1 MFHPIRYRFRSART
15 WGLAAG
21 VVPAVLIAAACS
33 SSAGSSASSPASS
46 ASSPSGS
53 ASASSTGFAAEQAT
67 VKQYEAVP
75 TTIPQTTP
83 LTHPVTK
90 GKTFVDLECE
100 NTQCH
105 DIATGV
111 EAAAKAIGWNVKLIN
126 YNDTQPATLT
136 AAFQQ
141 ALQYHP
147 VGVSLTGTSPA
158 LWAGVLPEYKKA
170 GIPIIPASVGPI
182 QVQAPVA
189 ATVDGLGAYTGP
201 AKAIADWFVAQSNAS
216 GHLLLV
222 DIPSFPVLKETATAV
237 SAEIAA
243 QCPNCKVTNFDA
255 TIAQVD
261 ANGVVAAAVSQLQR
275 DPSIKYA
282 ISTDGVFISGLASAA
297 KAAGVSGLQIGS
309 TIGGI
314 TNEQDIL
321 AGSESA
327 TLPWPG
333 VVEGW
338 VIIDAAAR
346 VSEGMSVPDGDGNQ
360 PFQLLVK
367 GNFTT
372 PEESLLEP
380 ADYPAQFEKLWLAN
394 S

>member
-1 MFHPIRYRFRSART
+1 MMFHRIRYRGRSARAL
-15 WGLAAG
+15 GLAAG
-21 VVPAVLIAAACS
+21 VLPALLIAAACS
-33 SSAGSSASSPASS
+33 SSSGNGASA
-46 ASSPSGS
+46 PSGS
-53 ASASSTGFAAEQAT
+53 TSARSTAVATAQAT

-75 TTIPQTTP
+75 TTIPQQAP

-90 GKTFVDLECE
+90 GQTFVDLECE

-111 EAAAKAIGWNVKLIN
+111 QAAGKAIGWNVKLIN

-158 LWAGVLPEYKKA
+158 LWSSVLPEYKQA
-170 GIPIIPASVGPI
+170 GVPIIPASVGPI
-182 QVQAPVA
+182 QVRAPVA
-189 ATVDGLGAYTGP
+189 ATVDGLGAYTIP
-201 AKAIADWFVAQSNAS
+201 AKAIADWFIAQSSAS
-216 GHLLLV
+216 GHVLLV
-222 DIPSFPVLKETATAV
+222 DIPSFPVLQETATAV

-243 QCPNCKVTNFDA
+243 QCPNCKVSDFDA

-261 ANGVVAAAVSQLQR
+261 ANGVVSAVVSQLQR
-275 DPSIKYA
+275 DPSIKYV
-282 ISTDGVFISGLASAA
+282 ISADGVFISGLASAA
-297 KAAGVSGLQIGS
+297 KAAGITGLQIGS

-314 TNEQDIL
+314 VNEQDIL

-346 VSEGMSVPDGDGNQ
+346 VSEDMSVPDGDDNQ
-360 PFQLLVK
+360 PIQLLVK

-372 PEESLLEP
+372 PQESLLQP
-380 ADYPAQFEKLWLAN
+380 ADYPAQFEKLWLV
-394 S
+394 SS

>member
-15 WGLAAG
+15 WGLAAAMA
-21 VVPAVLIAAACS
+21 PALLIAAACS
-33 SSAGSSASSPASS
+33 SSPASSSPASS
-46 ASSPSGS
+46 ASTPSGTT
-53 ASASSTGFAAEQAT
+53 SASSTAVATAEAT
-67 VKQYEAVP
+67 AKQYEALP

-83 LTHPVTK
+83 LTHPVAK

-111 EAAAKAIGWNVKLIN
+111 QAAGKAIGWNVKLIN

-158 LWAGVLPEYKKA
+158 LWSSVLPEYKQA

-189 ATVDGLGAYTGP
+189 ATVDGAGAYTVP
-201 AKAIADWFVAQSNAS
+201 AKAIADWFIAQSNAS
-216 GHLLLV
+216 GHVLLI

-243 QCPNCKVTNFDA
+243 QCPNCKVSDFDA

-261 ANGVVAAAVSQLQR
+261 ANGVVSAAVSQLQR
-275 DPSIKYA
+275 DPSIKYV

-297 KAAGVSGLQIGS
+297 KAAGISGLQIGS

-338 VIIDAAAR
+338 DIIDAAAR
-346 VSEGMSVPDGDGNQ
+346 VSEGMSVPDGDGNTAI
-360 PFQLLVK
+360 QLLVK

-372 PEESLLEP
+372 PQESLLAP
-380 ADYPAQFEKLWLAN
+380 ADYPAEFEKLWLVN

>member
-1 MFHPIRYRFRSART
+1 MFHPIRYRCRSVRA

-21 VVPAVLIAAACS
+21 IVPAVLLAAACS
-33 SSAGSSASSPASS
+33 SSGSAGNGASA
-46 ASSPSGS
+46 PSGS
-53 ASASSTGFAAEQAT
+53 ASASSTAVATAQAT
-67 VKQYEAVP
+67 VKQYEATP
-75 TTIPQTTP
+75 TSIPQTTP
-83 LTHPVTK
+83 LAHPVTK
-90 GKTFVDLECE
+90 GRTFVDLECE

-111 EAAAKAIGWNVKLIN
+111 QAAGKAIGWNVKLIN
-126 YNDTQPATLT
+126 YNDTQPATLV

-158 LWAGVLPEYKKA
+158 LWSSVLPEYKQA

-182 QVQAPVA
+182 AVQAPVA
-189 ATVDGLGAYTGP
+189 ATVDGTGAYTIP
-201 AKAIADWFVAQSNAS
+201 AKAIADWFIAQSNAS
-216 GHLLLV
+216 GHVLLV
-222 DIPSFPVLKETATAV
+222 DIPSFPVLQETATAV
-237 SAEIAA
+237 AAELAA
-243 QCPNCKVTNFDA
+243 QCPNCKVSRFDA

-261 ANGVVAAAVSQLQR
+261 ANGVVSAVVSQLQR
-275 DPSIKYA
+275 DPSIKYV

-297 KAAGVSGLQIGS
+297 KAAGISGLQIGS

-338 VIIDAAAR
+338 VIMDAAAR
-346 VSEGMSVPDGDGNQ
+346 VSEGMSVPDGDDNQ
-360 PFQLLVK
+360 PVQLLVK
-367 GNFTT
+367 GNFST
-372 PEESLLEP
+372 PQESLLQP
-380 ADYPAQFEKLWLAN
+380 ADYPAQFEKLWLA
-394 S
+394 SS

>member
-15 WGLAAG
+15 WGLAAAMA
-21 VVPAVLIAAACS
+21 PALLIAAACS
-33 SSAGSSASSPASS
+33 SSPASSSPASS
-46 ASSPSGS
+46 ASTPSGTT
-53 ASASSTGFAAEQAT
+53 SASSTAVATAEAT
-67 VKQYEAVP
+67 AKQYEALP

-83 LTHPVTK
+83 LTHPVAK

-111 EAAAKAIGWNVKLIN
+111 QAAGKAIGWNVKLIN

-158 LWAGVLPEYKKA
+158 LWSGVLPEYKQA

-189 ATVDGLGAYTGP
+189 ATVDGAGAYTVP
-201 AKAIADWFVAQSNAS
+201 AKAIADWFIAQSNAS
-216 GHLLLV
+216 GHVLLI

-243 QCPNCKVTNFDA
+243 QCPNCKVSDFDA

-261 ANGVVAAAVSQLQR
+261 ANGVVSAAVSQLQR
-275 DPSIKYA
+275 DPSIKYV

-297 KAAGVSGLQIGS
+297 KAAGISGLQIGS

-333 VVEGW
+333 VIEGW
-338 VIIDAAAR
+338 DIIDAAAR
-346 VSEGMSVPDGDGNQ
+346 VSEGMSVPDGDGNTAI
-360 PFQLLVK
+360 QLLVK

-372 PEESLLEP
+372 PQESLLAP
-380 ADYPAQFEKLWLAN
+380 ADYPAEFEKLWLVN

>member
-1 MFHPIRYRFRSART
+1 MFHPIKDRFRSART

-21 VVPAVLIAAACS
+21 IVPALLVAAACS
-33 SSAGSSASSPASS
+33 SSGGSTAA
-46 ASSPSGS
+46 PSGS
-53 ASASSTGFAAEQAT
+53 ASASSTAVSTAQAT
-67 VKQYEAVP
+67 VKQYEAAP
-75 TTIPQTTP
+75 STIPQTTP
-83 LTHPVTK
+83 LTHAVTK

-111 EAAAKAIGWNVKLIN
+111 QAAGKAIGWNVKLIN

-158 LWAGVLPEYKKA
+158 LWSGVLPEYKAA
-170 GIPIIPASVGPI
+170 GVPIIPASVGPI
-182 QVQAPVA
+182 QVQSPVA
-189 ATVDGLGAYTGP
+189 ATVDGTGAYTVP
-201 AKAIADWFVAQSNAS
+201 AKAIADWFIAQSNAS
-216 GHLLLV
+216 GHVLLV

-237 SAEIAA
+237 SAEIAS
-243 QCPNCKVTNFDA
+243 QCPNCKVSDFDA

-261 ANGVVAAAVSQLQR
+261 ANGVVSAAVAQLQR
-275 DPSIKYA
+275 DPSIKYV
-282 ISTDGVFISGLASAA
+282 ISTDGVFISGLATAA
-297 KAAGVSGLQIGS
+297 KAAGISGLQIGS

-314 TNEQDIL
+314 VNEQDIL

-346 VSEGMSVPDGDGNQ
+346 VSEGMSVPDGDDNTAI
-360 PFQLLVK
+360 QLLVK
-367 GNFTT
+367 GNFTA
-372 PEESLLEP
+372 PQESLLAP
-380 ADYPAQFEKLWLAN
+380 ADYPAQFEKLWLVN

>member
-1 MFHPIRYRFRSART
+1 MFHRIKDRFRSART
-15 WGLAAG
+15 WWLAAG
-21 VVPAVLIAAACS
+21 IVPALLVAAACS
-33 SSAGSSASSPASS
+33 SSGSNAA
-46 ASSPSGS
+46 APSGS
-53 ASASSTGFAAEQAT
+53 ASAGSTAVSTAQAT
-67 VKQYEAVP
+67 VKQYEATP

-83 LTHPVTK
+83 LTHAVTK
-90 GKTFVDLECE
+90 GRTFVDLECE

-111 EAAAKAIGWNVKLIN
+111 QAAGKAIGWNVKLIN

-147 VGVSLTGTSPA
+147 VGVSLTGTAPA
-158 LWAGVLPEYKKA
+158 LWSGVLPEYKTA
-170 GIPIIPASVGPI
+170 GVPIIPASVGPI

-189 ATVDGLGAYTGP
+189 ATVDGLGAYTVP
-201 AKAIADWFVAQSNAS
+201 AKAIADWFIAQSNAS
-216 GHLLLV
+216 GHVLLV

-237 SAEIAA
+237 SAEIAS
-243 QCPNCKVTNFDA
+243 QCPNCKVSDFDA

-261 ANGVVAAAVSQLQR
+261 ANGVVSAAVSQLQR
-275 DPSIKYA
+275 DPSIKYV

-297 KAAGVSGLQIGS
+297 KAAGISGLQIGS

-314 TNEQDIL
+314 VNEQDIL

-333 VVEGW
+333 VIEGW

-346 VSEGMSVPDGDGNQ
+346 VSEGMSVPDGDDNTAI
-360 PFQLLVK
+360 QLLVK

-372 PEESLLEP
+372 PQESLLVP
-380 ADYPAQFEKLWLAN
+380 TDYPAQFEKLWLVN

>member
-15 WGLAAG
+15 WGLAAAMA
-21 VVPAVLIAAACS
+21 PALLIAAACS
-33 SSAGSSASSPASS
+33 SSPASSSPASS
-46 ASSPSGS
+46 ASTPSGTT
-53 ASASSTGFAAEQAT
+53 SASSTAVATAQAT

-75 TTIPQTTP
+75 TTIPQQTP

-90 GKTFVDLECE
+90 GQTFVDLECE

-111 EAAAKAIGWNVKLIN
+111 QAAGKAIGWNVKLIN

-158 LWAGVLPEYKKA
+158 LWSGVLPEYKQA

-189 ATVDGLGAYTGP
+189 ATVDGAGAYTVP
-201 AKAIADWFVAQSNAS
+201 AKAIADWFIAQSNAS
-216 GHLLLV
+216 GHVLLI
-222 DIPSFPVLKETATAV
+222 DIPSFPVLQETATAV

-243 QCPNCKVTNFDA
+243 QCPNCKVSDFDA

-261 ANGVVAAAVSQLQR
+261 ANGVVSAAVSQLQR
-275 DPSIKYA
+275 DPSIKYV

-297 KAAGVSGLQIGS
+297 KAAGISGLQIGS

-338 VIIDAAAR
+338 DIIDAAAR
-346 VSEGMSVPDGDGNQ
+346 VSEGMSVPDGDANTAI
-360 PFQLLVK
+360 QLLVK

-372 PEESLLEP
+372 PQESLLAP
-380 ADYPAQFEKLWLAN
+380 ADYPAQFEKLWLVN

>member
-1 MFHPIRYRFRSART
+1 MFHRIRYRRRSLRA
-15 WGLAAG
+15 WGLTAG
-21 VVPAVLIAAACS
+21 ILPALLAAAACS
-33 SSAGSSASSPASS
+33 SSSQGNHAST
-46 ASSPSGS
+46 PSGS
-53 ASASSTGFAAEQAT
+53 TSGSSSAVSAALAT

-75 TTIPQTTP
+75 TSIPQQTP
-83 LTHPVTK
+83 LAHPVTK
-90 GKTFVDLECE
+90 GRTFVDLECE

-111 EAAAKAIGWNVKLIN
+111 QAAGKAIGWNVKLIS

-147 VGVSLTGTSPA
+147 VGVTLAGTSPA
-158 LWAGVLPEYKKA
+158 LWSSVLPEYKQA
-170 GIPIIPASVGPI
+170 GVPIIPASVGPI
-182 QVQAPVA
+182 TVQAPVA

-201 AKAIADWFVAQSNAS
+201 AKAIADWFIAQSNTS
-216 GHLLLV
+216 GHVLLV
-222 DIPSFPVLKETATAV
+222 DISSFPVLKETATAV

-243 QCPNCKVTNFDA
+243 QCPNCKVSDFDA

-261 ANGVVAAAVSQLQR
+261 ANGVVSAVVSQLQR
-275 DPSIKYA
+275 DPSIKYV

-297 KAAGVSGLQIGS
+297 KAAGVTGLQIGS

-314 TNEQDIL
+314 VNEQDIL

-338 VIIDAAAR
+338 VIVDAAAR
-346 VSEGMSVPDGDGNQ
+346 VSEGMSVPDGDANQ

-372 PEESLLEP
+372 PQESLLEP
-380 ADYPAQFEKLWLAN
+380 VDYPAQFEKLWLAN

>member
-15 WGLAAG
+15 WGLAAAMA
-21 VVPAVLIAAACS
+21 PALLIAAACS
-33 SSAGSSASSPASS
+33 SSPASSSPASS
-46 ASSPSGS
+46 ASTPSGTT
-53 ASASSTGFAAEQAT
+53 SASSTAVATAEAT
-67 VKQYEAVP
+67 AKQYEALP
-75 TTIPQTTP
+75 ATIPQTTP
-83 LTHPVTK
+83 LTHPVAK

-111 EAAAKAIGWNVKLIN
+111 QAAGKAIGWNVKLIN

-158 LWAGVLPEYKKA
+158 LWSSVLPEYKQA

-189 ATVDGLGAYTGP
+189 ATVDGAGAYTVP
-201 AKAIADWFVAQSNAS
+201 AKAIADWFIAQSNAS
-216 GHLLLV
+216 GHVLLI
-222 DIPSFPVLKETATAV
+222 DIPSFPVLQETATAV

-243 QCPNCKVTNFDA
+243 QCPNCKVSDFDA

-261 ANGVVAAAVSQLQR
+261 ANGVVSAAVSQLQR
-275 DPSIKYA
+275 DPSIKYV

-297 KAAGVSGLQIGS
+297 KAAGISGLQIGS

-333 VVEGW
+333 VIEGW
-338 VIIDAAAR
+338 DIIDAAAR
-346 VSEGMSVPDGDGNQ
+346 VSEGMSVPDGDGNTAI
-360 PFQLLVK
+360 QLLVK

-372 PEESLLEP
+372 PQESLLAP
-380 ADYPAQFEKLWLAN
+380 ADYPAQFEKLWLVT

>member
-1 MFHPIRYRFRSART
+1 MFHRIKDRSRSTRT
-15 WGLAAG
+15 WALAAG
-21 VVPAVLIAAACS
+21 ILPAVLVAAACS
-33 SSAGSSASSPASS
+33 SSGSNAA
-46 ASSPSGS
+46 APSGS
-53 ASASSTGFAAEQAT
+53 ASASSTAVSTAQAT
-67 VKQYEAVP
+67 VKQYEALP

-83 LTHPVTK
+83 LTHAVTK
-90 GKTFVDLECE
+90 GRTFVDLECE

-111 EAAAKAIGWNVKLIN
+111 QAAGKAIGWNVKLIN

-141 ALQYHP
+141 ALRYHP

-158 LWAGVLPEYKKA
+158 LWSSVLPTYKAAGV
-170 GIPIIPASVGPI
+170 PIIPASVGPI

-189 ATVDGLGAYTGP
+189 ATVDGLGAYTVP
-201 AKAIADWFVAQSNAS
+201 AKGIADWFIAQSNAS
-216 GHLLLV
+216 GHVLLV

-237 SAEIAA
+237 SAEIAS
-243 QCPNCKVTNFDA
+243 QCPNCKVSDFDA

-261 ANGVVAAAVSQLQR
+261 ANGVVSAAVSQLQR
-275 DPSIKYA
+275 DPSIKYV

-297 KAAGVSGLQIGS
+297 KAAGISGLQIGS

-314 TNEQDIL
+314 VNEQDIL

-346 VSEGMSVPDGDGNQ
+346 VSEGMSVPDGDDNTAI
-360 PFQLLVK
+360 QLLVK

-372 PEESLLEP
+372 PQESLLAP
-380 ADYPAQFEKLWLAN
+380 TDYPAQFEKLWLVN

>member
-1 MFHPIRYRFRSART
+1 MMFHRIKYRRRSARV
-15 WGLAAG
+15 WGLPAAILL
-21 VVPAVLIAAACS
+21 ALLIATACS
-33 SSAGSSASSPASS
+33 SPGNSASAPSGSTSASS
-46 ASSPSGS
+46 
-53 ASASSTGFAAEQAT
+53 AAVAAARAT

-75 TTIPQTTP
+75 TSITQKTP
-83 LTHPVTK
+83 LAHPVTK
-90 GKTFVDLECE
+90 GRTFVDLECE

-111 EAAAKAIGWNVKLIN
+111 QAAGKAIGWNVKLIN

-141 ALQYHP
+141 ALQYRP

-158 LWAGVLPEYKKA
+158 LWSSVLPEYKQA
-170 GIPIIPASVGPI
+170 GVPIIPASVGP
-182 QVQAPVA
+182 VDMQAPVA

-216 GHLLLV
+216 GHVLLV

-237 SAEIAA
+237 SAEIGAL
-243 QCPNCKVTNFDA
+243 CPDCKVSRFDA

-261 ANGVVAAAVSQLQR
+261 ANGVVSAVVSQLQR
-275 DPSIKYA
+275 DPSIKYV

-297 KAAGVSGLQIGS
+297 KAAGVTGLQIGS

-314 TNEQDIL
+314 VNEQDIL

-333 VVEGW
+333 VIEGW

-346 VSEGMSVPDGDGNQ
+346 VSEGMSVPDGDDNQ
-360 PFQLLVK
+360 AFQLLVK

-372 PEESLLEP
+372 PQESLLEP
-380 ADYPAQFEKLWLAN
+380 GDYAAQFEKLWQVG

>member
-15 WGLAAG
+15 WGLAAAMA
-21 VVPAVLIAAACS
+21 PALLVAAACS
-33 SSAGSSASSPASS
+33 SSPASSSPASS
-46 ASSPSGS
+46 ASAPSGTS
-53 ASASSTGFAAEQAT
+53 SASSTAVATAEAT
-67 VKQYEAVP
+67 AKQYEALP

-83 LTHPVTK
+83 LTHPVAK

-111 EAAAKAIGWNVKLIN
+111 QAAGKAIGWNVKLIN

-158 LWAGVLPEYKKA
+158 LWSSVLPEYKQA

-189 ATVDGLGAYTGP
+189 ATVDGAGAYTVP
-201 AKAIADWFVAQSNAS
+201 AKAIADWFIAQSNAS
-216 GHLLLV
+216 GHVLLI
-222 DIPSFPVLKETATAV
+222 DIPSFPVLQETATAV

-243 QCPNCKVTNFDA
+243 QCPNCKVSDFDA

-261 ANGVVAAAVSQLQR
+261 ANGVVSAAVSQLQR
-275 DPSIKYA
+275 DPSIKYV

-297 KAAGVSGLQIGS
+297 KAAGLSGLQIGS

-338 VIIDAAAR
+338 DIIDAAAR
-346 VSEGMSVPDGDGNQ
+346 VSEGMSVPDGDGNTAI
-360 PFQLLVK
+360 QLLVK

-372 PEESLLEP
+372 PQESLLAP
-380 ADYPAQFEKLWLAN
+380 ADYPAQFEKLWLVN

>member
-15 WGLAAG
+15 WGLAAAMA
-21 VVPAVLIAAACS
+21 PALLIAAACS
-33 SSAGSSASSPASS
+33 SSPASSSPASS
-46 ASSPSGS
+46 ASTPSGTT
-53 ASASSTGFAAEQAT
+53 SASSTAVATAEAT
-67 VKQYEAVP
+67 AKQYEALP

-83 LTHPVTK
+83 LTHPVAK

-111 EAAAKAIGWNVKLIN
+111 QAAGKAIGWNVKLIN

-158 LWAGVLPEYKKA
+158 LWSGVLPEYKQA

-189 ATVDGLGAYTGP
+189 ATVDGLGAYTVP
-201 AKAIADWFVAQSNAS
+201 AKAIADWFIAQSNAS
-216 GHLLLV
+216 GHVLLI

-243 QCPNCKVTNFDA
+243 QCPNCKVSDFDA

-261 ANGVVAAAVSQLQR
+261 ANGVVSAAVSQLQR
-275 DPSIKYA
+275 DPSIKYV

-338 VIIDAAAR
+338 DIIDAAAR
-346 VSEGMSVPDGDGNQ
+346 VSEGMSVPDGDGNTAI
-360 PFQLLVK
+360 QLLVK

-372 PEESLLEP
+372 PQESLLAP
-380 ADYPAQFEKLWLAN
+380 ADYPAEFEKLWLVN

>member
-15 WGLAAG
+15 WGLAAAMA
-21 VVPAVLIAAACS
+21 PALLIAAACS
-33 SSAGSSASSPASS
+33 SSPASSSPASS
-46 ASSPSGS
+46 ASTPSGTT
-53 ASASSTGFAAEQAT
+53 SASSTAVATAEAT
-67 VKQYEAVP
+67 AKQYEALP

-83 LTHPVTK
+83 LTHPVAK

-111 EAAAKAIGWNVKLIN
+111 QAAGKAIGWNVKLIN

-158 LWAGVLPEYKKA
+158 LWSGVLPEYKQA

-189 ATVDGLGAYTGP
+189 ATVDGAGAYTVP
-201 AKAIADWFVAQSNAS
+201 AKAIADWFIAQSNAS
-216 GHLLLV
+216 GHVLLI

-243 QCPNCKVTNFDA
+243 QCPNCKVSDFDA

-261 ANGVVAAAVSQLQR
+261 ANGVVSAAVSQLQR
-275 DPSIKYA
+275 DPSIKYV

-297 KAAGVSGLQIGS
+297 KAAGISGLQIGS

-333 VVEGW
+333 VIEGW
-338 VIIDAAAR
+338 DIIDAAAR
-346 VSEGMSVPDGDGNQ
+346 VSEGMSVPDGDGNTAI
-360 PFQLLVK
+360 QLLVK

-372 PEESLLEP
+372 PQESLLAP
-380 ADYPAQFEKLWLAN
+380 ADYPAQFEKLWLVT

>member
-15 WGLAAG
+15 WGLAAAMA
-21 VVPAVLIAAACS
+21 PALLIAAACS
-33 SSAGSSASSPASS
+33 SSPASSSPASS
-46 ASSPSGS
+46 ASTPSGTT
-53 ASASSTGFAAEQAT
+53 SASSTAVATAEAT
-67 VKQYEAVP
+67 AKQYEALP

-83 LTHPVTK
+83 LTHPVAK

-111 EAAAKAIGWNVKLIN
+111 QAAGKAIGWNVKLIN

-158 LWAGVLPEYKKA
+158 LWSSVLPEYKQA

-189 ATVDGLGAYTGP
+189 ATVDGAGAYTVP
-201 AKAIADWFVAQSNAS
+201 AKAIADWFIAQSNAS
-216 GHLLLV
+216 GHVLLI

-243 QCPNCKVTNFDA
+243 QCPNCKVSDFDA

-261 ANGVVAAAVSQLQR
+261 ANGVVSAAVSQLQR
-275 DPSIKYA
+275 DPSIKYV

-297 KAAGVSGLQIGS
+297 KAAGISGLQIGS

-338 VIIDAAAR
+338 DIIDAAAR
-346 VSEGMSVPDGDGNQ
+346 VSEGMSVPDGDGNTAI
-360 PFQLLVK
+360 QLLVK

-372 PEESLLEP
+372 PEESLLAP
-380 ADYPAQFEKLWLAN
+380 ADYPAQFEKLWLVN

>member
-1 MFHPIRYRFRSART
+1 MFHPIRYSFRSART
-15 WGLAAG
+15 WGLAAAMA
-21 VVPAVLIAAACS
+21 PALLIAAACS
-33 SSAGSSASSPASS
+33 SSPASNSPASS
-46 ASSPSGS
+46 ASTPSGTT
-53 ASASSTGFAAEQAT
+53 SASSTAVATAEAT
-67 VKQYEAVP
+67 VKQYEALP

-83 LTHPVTK
+83 LTHPVAK

-111 EAAAKAIGWNVKLIN
+111 QAAGKAIGWNVKLIN

-158 LWAGVLPEYKKA
+158 LWSSVLPEYKQA

-189 ATVDGLGAYTGP
+189 ATVDGAGAYTVP
-201 AKAIADWFVAQSNAS
+201 AKAIADWFIAQSNAS
-216 GHLLLV
+216 GHVLLI
-222 DIPSFPVLKETATAV
+222 DIPSFPVLQETATAV

-243 QCPNCKVTNFDA
+243 QCPNCKVSDFDA

-261 ANGVVAAAVSQLQR
+261 ANAVVSAAVSQLQR
-275 DPSIKYA
+275 DPSIKYV

-297 KAAGVSGLQIGS
+297 KAAGISGLQIGS

-338 VIIDAAAR
+338 DIIDAAAR
-346 VSEGMSVPDGDGNQ
+346 VSEGMSVPDGDGNTAI
-360 PFQLLVK
+360 QLLVK

-372 PEESLLEP
+372 PQESLLAP
-380 ADYPAQFEKLWLAN
+380 ADYPAQFEKLWLVN

>member
-1 MFHPIRYRFRSART
+1 MFHPIRYRFGSART

-21 VVPAVLIAAACS
+21 MAPALLIAAACS
-33 SSAGSSASSPASS
+33 SSPASS
-46 ASSPSGS
+46 ASTPSGTT
-53 ASASSTGFAAEQAT
+53 SASSTAVATAEAT
-67 VKQYEAVP
+67 AKQYEALP

-83 LTHPVTK
+83 LTHPVAK

-111 EAAAKAIGWNVKLIN
+111 QAAGKAIGWNVKLIN

-158 LWAGVLPEYKKA
+158 LWSSVLPEYKQA

-189 ATVDGLGAYTGP
+189 ATVDGAGAYTVP
-201 AKAIADWFVAQSNAS
+201 AKAIADWFIAQSNAS
-216 GHLLLV
+216 GHVLLI

-243 QCPNCKVTNFDA
+243 QCPNCKVSDFDA

-261 ANGVVAAAVSQLQR
+261 ANGVVSAAVSQLQR
-275 DPSIKYA
+275 DPSIKYV

-297 KAAGVSGLQIGS
+297 KAAGISGLQIGS

-338 VIIDAAAR
+338 DIIDAAAR
-346 VSEGMSVPDGDGNQ
+346 VSEGMSVPDGDDNTAI
-360 PFQLLVK
+360 QLLVK

-372 PEESLLEP
+372 PQESLLAP
-380 ADYPAQFEKLWLAN
+380 ADYPTQFEKLWLVN

>member
-1 MFHPIRYRFRSART
+1 MFHRIRYHFRSVRP

-21 VVPAVLIAAACS
+21 MLPALLIAAACS
-33 SSAGSSASSPASS
+33 SSPGSNASTPSGSTPSGSTSASSVAV
-46 ASSPSGS
+46 
-53 ASASSTGFAAEQAT
+53 STAQAT
-67 VKQYEAVP
+67 VKQYEATP
-75 TTIPQTTP
+75 MTIPQKTP
-83 LTHPVTK
+83 LTRPVTK

-111 EAAAKAIGWNVKLIN
+111 QAAAKAMGWNVKLIN
-126 YNDTQPATLT
+126 YDDTQPATLT
-136 AAFQQ
+136 AAFHQ

-158 LWAGVLPEYKKA
+158 LWSSVLPEYKQA
-170 GIPIIPASVGPI
+170 GVPIIPASVGPI

-201 AKAIADWFVAQSNAS
+201 AKAIADWFIAQSNAS
-216 GHLLLV
+216 GHVLLV
-222 DIPSFPVLKETATAV
+222 DIPSFPVLKQTATAV

-243 QCPNCKVTNFDA
+243 QCPNCKVSDFDA

-275 DPSIKYA
+275 DPSIKYV

-297 KAAGVSGLQIGS
+297 KAAGITGLQIGS

-314 TNEQDIL
+314 VNEQDIL
-321 AGSESA
+321 ASSESA

-338 VIIDAAAR
+338 IIIDAAAR

-372 PEESLLEP
+372 PQESLLEP
-380 ADYPAQFEKLWLAN
+380 ADYPAQFEKLWLVN

>member
-1 MFHPIRYRFRSART
+1 MFHRIRYQRRSVRA
-15 WGLAAG
+15 WGLAA
-21 VVPAVLIAAACS
+21 AVLPLLLIAAACS
-33 SSAGSSASSPASS
+33 SSGGSDASA
-46 ASSPSGS
+46 PSGS
-53 ASASSTGFAAEQAT
+53 ASGSSAAVSAAQAT
-67 VKQYEAVP
+67 VEQYEAVP
-75 TTIPQTTP
+75 TTISQSTP
-83 LTHPVTK
+83 LKRPVTK

-111 EAAAKAIGWNVKLIN
+111 EAAGKAIGWNVKLVS
-126 YNDTQPATLT
+126 YDDTQPATLT

-147 VGVSLTGTSPA
+147 VAVSLTGTAPA
-158 LWAGVLPEYKKA
+158 LWSGVLPEYKQA
-170 GIPIIPASVGPI
+170 GVPIIPASVGPI
-182 QVQAPVA
+182 TVQDPVA
-189 ATVDGLGAYTGP
+189 ATVDGAGAYTGP
-201 AKAIADWFVAQSNAS
+201 AKAIADWFIAQSNAS

-222 DIPSFPVLKETATAV
+222 DVPSFPVLKETATAV

-243 QCPNCKVTNFDA
+243 QCPNCKVSDFDA

-261 ANGVVAAAVSQLQR
+261 ANSVVSAVVSQLQR
-275 DPSIKYA
+275 DPSIKYV

-297 KAAGVSGLQIGS
+297 KAAGVTGLQIGS

-314 TNEQDIL
+314 VNEQDIL

-372 PEESLLEP
+372 PQESLLEP
-380 ADYPAQFEKLWLAN
+380 ADYPAQFEKLWLV
-394 S
+394 SS

>member
-1 MFHPIRYRFRSART
+1 MFQRIRYRFRSARA
-15 WGLAAG
+15 WGLAAAAL
-21 VVPAVLIAAACS
+21 PALLIAAACS
-33 SSAGSSASSPASS
+33 SSSQGTDASTPSGATSASSA
-46 ASSPSGS
+46 AV
-53 ASASSTGFAAEQAT
+53 STAQAT

-75 TTIPQTTP
+75 TTISQKTP
-83 LTHPVTK
+83 LPHPVTK
-90 GKTFVDLECE
+90 GRTFVDLECE

-111 EAAAKAIGWNVKLIN
+111 EAAGKAIGWNVKLIN

-158 LWAGVLPEYKKA
+158 LWSSVLPKYKQA

-182 QVQAPVA
+182 QAQAPVA
-189 ATVDGLGAYTGP
+189 ATVDGLGAYTIP
-201 AKAIADWFVAQSNAS
+201 AKAIADWFIAQSNAS
-216 GHLLLV
+216 GHVLLV

-243 QCPNCKVTNFDA
+243 QCPNCKVSDFDA

-261 ANGVVAAAVSQLQR
+261 ANGVVSAVVSQLQR
-275 DPSIKYA
+275 DPSIKYV

-297 KAAGVSGLQIGS
+297 KAAGVTGLQIGS

-314 TNEQDIL
+314 VNEQDIL

-346 VSEGMSVPDGDGNQ
+346 VSEGMSVPDGDSNQ

-367 GNFTT
+367 GNFAT
-372 PEESLLEP
+372 PQESLLEP
-380 ADYPAQFEKLWLAN
+380 ADYPAQFEKLWLV
-394 S
+394 SS

>member
-1 MFHPIRYRFRSART
+1 MFHRIKDRFRSAPT
-15 WGLAAG
+15 WGLAAAIL
-21 VVPAVLIAAACS
+21 PALLVAAACS
-33 SSAGSSASSPASS
+33 SSGSNAA
-46 ASSPSGS
+46 APSGS
-53 ASASSTGFAAEQAT
+53 ASAGSTAVSTAQAT
-67 VKQYEAVP
+67 VKQYEAAP

-83 LTHPVTK
+83 LTHAVTK
-90 GKTFVDLECE
+90 GRTFVDLECE

-111 EAAAKAIGWNVKLIN
+111 QAAGKAIGWNVKLIN

-147 VGVSLTGTSPA
+147 VGVSLTGTAPA
-158 LWAGVLPEYKKA
+158 LWSGVLPEYKAA
-170 GIPIIPASVGPI
+170 GVPIIPASVGPI

-189 ATVDGLGAYTGP
+189 ATVDGLGAYTVP
-201 AKAIADWFVAQSNAS
+201 AKAIADWFIAQSNAS
-216 GHLLLV
+216 GHVLLV

-237 SAEIAA
+237 SAEIAS
-243 QCPNCKVTNFDA
+243 QCPNCKVSDFDA

-261 ANGVVAAAVSQLQR
+261 ANGVVSAAVSQLQR
-275 DPSIKYA
+275 DPSIKYV

-297 KAAGVSGLQIGS
+297 KAAGISGLQIGS

-314 TNEQDIL
+314 VNEQDIL

-333 VVEGW
+333 VIEGW

-346 VSEGMSVPDGDGNQ
+346 VSESMSVPDGDDNTAI
-360 PFQLLVK
+360 QLLVK

-372 PEESLLEP
+372 PQESLLAP
-380 ADYPAQFEKLWLAN
+380 TDYPAQFEKLWLVN

>member
-1 MFHPIRYRFRSART
+1 MFHRIRYRRRSLRA
-15 WGLAAG
+15 WGLTAG
-21 VVPAVLIAAACS
+21 ILPALLAAAACS
-33 SSAGSSASSPASS
+33 SSSSQGNHAST
-46 ASSPSGS
+46 PSGS
-53 ASASSTGFAAEQAT
+53 TSGSSSAVSAALAT

-75 TTIPQTTP
+75 TSIPQQTP
-83 LTHPVTK
+83 LAHPVTK
-90 GKTFVDLECE
+90 GRTFVDLECE

-111 EAAAKAIGWNVKLIN
+111 QAAGKAIGWNVKLIS

-147 VGVSLTGTSPA
+147 VGVTLAGTSPA
-158 LWAGVLPEYKKA
+158 LWSSVLPEYKQA
-170 GIPIIPASVGPI
+170 GVPIIPASVGPI
-182 QVQAPVA
+182 TVQAPVA

-201 AKAIADWFVAQSNAS
+201 AKAIADWFIAQSNTS
-216 GHLLLV
+216 GHVLLV
-222 DIPSFPVLKETATAV
+222 DISSFPVLKETATAV

-243 QCPNCKVTNFDA
+243 QCPNCKVSDFDA

-261 ANGVVAAAVSQLQR
+261 ANGVVSAVVSQLQR
-275 DPSIKYA
+275 DPSIKYV

-297 KAAGVSGLQIGS
+297 KAAGISGLQIGS

-314 TNEQDIL
+314 VNEQDIL

-333 VVEGW
+333 VIEGW

-346 VSEGMSVPDGDGNQ
+346 VSEGMSVPDGDDNTAI
-360 PFQLLVK
+360 QLLVK

-372 PEESLLEP
+372 PQESLLVP
-380 ADYPAQFEKLWLAN
+380 TDYPAQFEKLWLVN

>member
-1 MFHPIRYRFRSART
+1 MA
-15 WGLAAG
+15 
-21 VVPAVLIAAACS
+21 PALLIAAACS
-33 SSAGSSASSPASS
+33 SSPASSSPASTSPASS
-46 ASSPSGS
+46 ASTPSGTT
-53 ASASSTGFAAEQAT
+53 SASSTAVATAEAT
-67 VKQYEAVP
+67 AKQYEALP

-83 LTHPVTK
+83 LTHPVAK

-111 EAAAKAIGWNVKLIN
+111 QAAGKALGWNVKLIN

-158 LWAGVLPEYKKA
+158 LWSSVLPEYKQA

-189 ATVDGLGAYTGP
+189 ATVDGAGAYTAP
-201 AKAIADWFVAQSNAS
+201 AKAIADWFIAQSNAS
-216 GHLLLV
+216 GHVLLI

-243 QCPNCKVTNFDA
+243 QCPNCKVSDFDA

-261 ANGVVAAAVSQLQR
+261 ANGVVSAAVSQLQR
-275 DPSIKYA
+275 DPSIKYV

-297 KAAGVSGLQIGS
+297 KAAGVSGLLIGS

-338 VIIDAAAR
+338 DIIDAAAR
-346 VSEGMSVPDGDGNQ
+346 VSEGMSVPDGDGNTAI
-360 PFQLLVK
+360 QLLVK

-372 PEESLLEP
+372 PQESLLAP
-380 ADYPAQFEKLWLAN
+380 ADYPAQFEKLWLVN

>member
-1 MFHPIRYRFRSART
+1 MFHRIKDRFRSTRT
-15 WGLAAG
+15 WALAAG
-21 VVPAVLIAAACS
+21 ILPAVLVAAACS
-33 SSAGSSASSPASS
+33 SSGSNAA
-46 ASSPSGS
+46 AQSGS
-53 ASASSTGFAAEQAT
+53 ASASSTAVSTAQAT
-67 VKQYEAVP
+67 VKQYEAEP

-83 LTHPVTK
+83 LTHAVTK
-90 GKTFVDLECE
+90 GRTFVDLECE

-111 EAAAKAIGWNVKLIN
+111 QAAGKAIGWNVKLIN
-126 YNDTQPATLT
+126 YNDTQPATLA
-136 AAFQQ
+136 AAFHQ

-158 LWAGVLPEYKKA
+158 LWSSVLPEYKAA
-170 GIPIIPASVGPI
+170 GVPIIPASVGPI

-189 ATVDGLGAYTGP
+189 ATVDGLGAYTVP
-201 AKAIADWFVAQSNAS
+201 AKGIADWFIAQSNAS
-216 GHLLLV
+216 GHVLLV

-237 SAEIAA
+237 SAEIAS
-243 QCPNCKVTNFDA
+243 QCPNCKVSDFDA

-261 ANGVVAAAVSQLQR
+261 ANGVVSAAVSQLQR
-275 DPSIKYA
+275 DPSIKYV

-297 KAAGVSGLQIGS
+297 KAAGISGLQIGS

-314 TNEQDIL
+314 VNEQDIL

-346 VSEGMSVPDGDGNQ
+346 VSEGMSVPDGDDNTAI
-360 PFQLLVK
+360 QLLVK

-372 PEESLLEP
+372 PQESLLAP
-380 ADYPAQFEKLWLAN
+380 TDYPAQFEKLWLVN

>member
-15 WGLAAG
+15 WGLAAAMA
-21 VVPAVLIAAACS
+21 PALLIAAACS
-33 SSAGSSASSPASS
+33 SSPASSSPASS
-46 ASSPSGS
+46 ASTPSGTT
-53 ASASSTGFAAEQAT
+53 SASSTAVATAEAT
-67 VKQYEAVP
+67 AKQYEALP
-75 TTIPQTTP
+75 TSIPQTTP
-83 LTHPVTK
+83 LTHPVAK

-111 EAAAKAIGWNVKLIN
+111 QAAGKAIGWNVKLVN

-158 LWAGVLPEYKKA
+158 LWSSVLPEYKQA

-189 ATVDGLGAYTGP
+189 ATVDGAGAYTVP
-201 AKAIADWFVAQSNAS
+201 AKAIADWFIAQSNAS
-216 GHLLLV
+216 GHVLLI
-222 DIPSFPVLKETATAV
+222 DIPSFPVLQETATAV

-243 QCPNCKVTNFDA
+243 QCPNCKVSDFDA

-261 ANGVVAAAVSQLQR
+261 ANGVVSAAVSQLQR
-275 DPSIKYA
+275 DPSIKYV

-297 KAAGVSGLQIGS
+297 KAAGISGLQIGS

-333 VVEGW
+333 VIEGW
-338 VIIDAAAR
+338 DIIDAAAR
-346 VSEGMSVPDGDGNQ
+346 VSEGMSVPDGDDNTAI
-360 PFQLLVK
+360 QLLVK

-372 PEESLLEP
+372 PEESLLAP
-380 ADYPAQFEKLWLAN
+380 ADYPAQFEKLWLVN

>member
-1 MFHPIRYRFRSART
+1 MA
-15 WGLAAG
+15 
-21 VVPAVLIAAACS
+21 PALLIAAACS
-33 SSAGSSASSPASS
+33 SSPASSSPASS
-46 ASSPSGS
+46 ASTPSGTT
-53 ASASSTGFAAEQAT
+53 SASSTAVATAEAT
-67 VKQYEAVP
+67 AKQYEALP

-83 LTHPVTK
+83 LTHPVAK

-111 EAAAKAIGWNVKLIN
+111 QAAGKAIGWNVKLIN

-158 LWAGVLPEYKKA
+158 LWSGVLPEYKQA

-189 ATVDGLGAYTGP
+189 ATVDGLGAYTVP
-201 AKAIADWFVAQSNAS
+201 AKAIADWFIAQSNAS
-216 GHLLLV
+216 GHVLLI

-243 QCPNCKVTNFDA
+243 QCPNCKVSDFDA

-261 ANGVVAAAVSQLQR
+261 ANGVVSAAVSQLQR
-275 DPSIKYA
+275 DPSIKYV

-338 VIIDAAAR
+338 DIIDAAAR
-346 VSEGMSVPDGDGNQ
+346 VSEGMSVPDGDGNTAI
-360 PFQLLVK
+360 QLLVK

-372 PEESLLEP
+372 PQESLLAP
-380 ADYPAQFEKLWLAN
+380 ADYPAEFEKLWLVN